1 MKIFL
6 DGDTE
11 NGQVLMDGVKEE
23 EGSSVTYQFSRVQ
36 ELGFWASSPDF
47 LRRDQGFPAMCV
59 SVRERERERERDLI
73 YGF

>member
-36 ELGFWASSPDF
+36 ELGFWASSSDF
-47 LRRDQGFPAMCV
+47 LRRDQ
-59 SVRERERERERDLI
+59 
-73 YGF
+73 

>member
-36 ELGFWASSPDF
+36 ELGFWASLVFFD
-47 LRRDQGFPAMCV
+47 
-59 SVRERERERERDLI
+59 DLLVNEGTKEMNEWCSI
-73 YGF
+73 